1 MIMFVLILILLICM
15 ILHVFC
21 LRGRKQHVGLEALRP
36 WAYAHRGLHDPSKPE
51 NSMAAFR
58 AALEKGYGIELD
70 VHLLKDGTLAIL
82 HDSDLKRVTGRE
94 GILEELTAEDL
105 PAIHLAGTQ
114 ETIPTLGQ
122 VLDLYAGQAPL
133 II

>member
-1 MIMFVLILILLICM
+1 MFVLILILLICM
-15 ILHVFC
+15 VLHIFS
-21 LRGRKQHVGLEALRP
+21 LRGRKHPNGLEALKP

-94 GILEELTAEDL
+94 GILE
-105 PAIHLAGTQ
+105 
-114 ETIPTLGQ
+114 
-122 VLDLYAGQAPL
+122 VNS
-133 II
+133 